1 MKTIL
6 ASLSIAI
13 LALGSAP
20 SGAEPAPWYKWR
32 SRVNSAVVCSQTP
45 LGPGWDRVEGAYK
58 DSRCEKP
65 VVAK

>member
-20 SGAEPAPWYKWR
+20 SDAGPAPWYQWR
-32 SRVNSAVVCSQTP
+32 SKVNGMVVCSQTP
-45 LGPGWDRVEGAYK
+45 LGSGWDRIEGAYK